1 MRVLHV
7 PVVSTTFDLEQT
19 VRLIS
24 KAMTDFPDLNQIV
37 LHVQGSAPEA
47 SAIMLNASSN
57 PSFRLQNNCL
67 TGFRREIE
75 SLCLAALRISLLK
88 NTECVFACN

>member
-7 PVVSTTFDLEQT
+7 PVVSTAFDSEQT

-24 KAMTDFPDLNQIV
+24 QALTDFPDLNQIV
-37 LHVQGSAPEA
+37 LHIQGSAPEA
-47 SAIMLNASSN
+47 GAVMLNAFSR
-57 PSFRLQNNCL
+57 PGFRLQNNGL
-67 TGFRREIE
+67 IGFRREME